1 LGLAMQDYRSIK
13 PPILQPEALSVLASL
28 L

>member
-1 LGLAMQDYRSIK
+1 MQDYRSIK